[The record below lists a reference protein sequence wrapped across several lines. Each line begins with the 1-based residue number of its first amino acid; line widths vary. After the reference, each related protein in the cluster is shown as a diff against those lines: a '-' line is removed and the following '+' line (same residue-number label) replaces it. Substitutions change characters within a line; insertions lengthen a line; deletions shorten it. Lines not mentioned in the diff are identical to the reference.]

1 MALPVEVLRLQTEI
15 SRMQRAS
22 ARVKALPVHDALA
35 PLFPE
40 GGLRPGAVY
49 TLDSSA
55 SLLLALLAE
64 PSRAG
69 SWCAVV
75 GMPELSA
82 EAAEAA
88 GVDLSRFALVP
99 DPGDRWLAAVSAIAE
114 VFPVVA
120 VRPVGSPRDAEVA
133 RLTAR
138 LRDRGGVLLVA
149 GGWPQAEATL
159 HLEDPVWT
167 GLGEGHGLLTARMV
181 TVAASGRR
189 SPVPKRVRVQ
199 LPGPLGAPV
208 AIPRPT
214 LVPAPAPRP
223 EPADPETVERAARAR
238 EVLARAEQKT
248 RRGLAAVG

>member
-22 ARVKALPVHDALA
+22 AQVRALPVHDALS

-40 GGLRPGAVY
+40 GGLRPGSVY
-49 TLDSSA
+49 TLDPST

-64 PSRAG
+64 PSRSG

-75 GMPELSA
+75 GMPDLSA
-82 EAAEAA
+82 EAAESS

-99 DPGDRWLAAVSAIAE
+99 DPGDRWLSAVSAISE

-120 VRPVGSPRDAEVA
+120 VRPPGIPRDAEVA

-138 LRDRGGVLLVA
+138 LRDRGAVLLVT
-149 GGWPQAEATL
+149 GRWPQAESTL
-159 HLEDPVWT
+159 RLEDPVWS
-167 GLGEGHGLLTARMV
+167 GLGHGHGLLSSRTV
-181 TVAASGRR
+181 TVSASGRR

-199 LPGPLGAPV
+199 LPGPQGVPV
-208 AIPRPT
+208 AVSRPT
-214 LVPAPAPRP
+214 VFPVEQTTR
-223 EPADPETVERAARAR
+223 AD
-238 EVLARAEQKT
+238 